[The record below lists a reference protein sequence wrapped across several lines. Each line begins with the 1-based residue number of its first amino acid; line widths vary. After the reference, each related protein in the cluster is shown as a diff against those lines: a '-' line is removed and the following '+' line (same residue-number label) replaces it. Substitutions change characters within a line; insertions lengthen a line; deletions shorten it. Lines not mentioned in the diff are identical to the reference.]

1 MQEKRGQEKGNRR
14 EGENTPKTDRESK
27 KGDLDGAVGATVL
40 AGIFFS
46 LSNTGVQDFLIF
58 SLLIRQRCQVEI
70 CVPADSAGYVKHTHT
85 VLQWS
90 ACFFVFFI

>member
-70 CVPADSAGYVKHTHT
+70 CVPADSAGYVKHTHSST
-85 VLQWS
+85 MECLFF
-90 ACFFVFFI
+90 CFFI